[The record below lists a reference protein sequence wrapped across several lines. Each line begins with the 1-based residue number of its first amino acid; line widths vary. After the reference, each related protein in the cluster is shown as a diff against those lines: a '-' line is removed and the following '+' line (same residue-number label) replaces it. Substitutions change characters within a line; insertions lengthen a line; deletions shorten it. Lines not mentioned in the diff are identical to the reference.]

1 MDLSTVELRVAGA
14 LMEKQVTT
22 PDLYPLTVNSLRSAC
37 NQTTN
42 RYPVMELTETDIN
55 AALVS
60 LRDRKLTRI
69 VYSTSNRAAKHRH
82 TVDEA
87 LRLEP
92 SDQAVLTVLALRG
105 AQTVGE
111 IKTRT
116 ERMHPF
122 ADLRS
127 VEATLDSLAGRP
139 DPLVIRLSRRPG
151 QKEERY
157 MHLLSGPIDEAAYED
172 ELVSSPRMD
181 RTAELQSR
189 VDALEARVVELESV
203 VDQLRTLLD

>member
-1 MDLSTVELRVAGA
+1 MDLSAVELRVVGA

-92 SDQAVLTVLALRG
+92 PDQAVLTVLALRG

-127 VEATLDSLAGRP
+127 VEETLEALAARAE
-139 DPLVIRLSRRPG
+139 PLVIRMSRRPG

-157 MHLLSGPIDEAAYED
+157 MHLLSGPIDEAAHED
-172 ELVSSPRMD
+172 EPVSSPRMD

-189 VDALEARVVELESV
+189 VDALEARVTELETI

>member
-1 MDLSTVELRVAGA
+1 MDLSAVELRVVGA

-55 AALVS
+55 AALLS

-82 TVDEA
+82 TVDDA
-87 LRLEP
+87 LRLEA

-122 ADLRS
+122 ADLRG
-127 VEATLDSLAGRP
+127 VEATLDQLAARSE
-139 DPLVIRLSRRPG
+139 PLVVRLSRRPG
-151 QKEERY
+151 QKEDRY
-157 MHLLSGPIDEAAYED
+157 MHLLSGPIDESAYED
-172 ELVSSPRMD
+172 EPGSSPRMD

-189 VDALEARVVELESV
+189 VDTLEARVVAVETI
-203 VDQLRTLLD
+203 VDQLKALLD